1 MAKRR
6 RKSRGSSTLSKI
18 VIFLIILGIGVV
30 NFYNGKFDRTSI
42 WDWLADLQ
50 GPRVEQRE
58 ASVPIPKAPQTIRLG
73 TFNIQVFGKSKLG
86 KPDVMGVLADV
97 VRQFDILAI
106 QEIRTQDDG
115 HLDKFLQM
123 VNQTGRQY
131 RGIIG
136 ERIGRT
142 SSTEQYAFVYDSE
155 IIEVVEGSVYTIQD
169 PHDRLHREPLVANF
183 RVRGPPSREPF
194 GFRLIN
200 IHTDPDETKTELDAL
215 ADVFA
220 VIQQSPGDDDTILLG
235 DLNVDVEHFGRLA
248 YLPGIAP
255 VIRSQNTNT
264 RGTSQMD
271 NIVFDSRYTIEMTGQ
286 AGVMDLM
293 EMYNLSKEEALK
305 VSDHLPVWADFSM
318 YEGHRGPVASSPSE
332 LN

>member
-1 MAKRR
+1 MANRR
-6 RKSRGSSTLSKI
+6 RKSRGSSILSTI
-18 VIFLIILGIGVV
+18 IAFLLILGIGVV
-30 NFYNGKFDRTSI
+30 NFYNGEFDRTSV
-42 WDWLADLQ
+42 WDWLSDLR

-58 ASVPIPKAPQTIRLG
+58 ASVPVPKAPQTIRLG

-86 KPDVMGVLADV
+86 KPDVMGILADV
-97 VRQFDILAI
+97 ARQFDVLAI
-106 QEIRTQDDG
+106 QEIRTQDDS
-115 HLDKFLQM
+115 HLDQFLRM

-131 RGIIG
+131 RGVIG

-169 PHDRLHREPLVANF
+169 PYDRLHREPLIASF

-220 VIQQSPGDDDTILLG
+220 VVQQSPGDDDTILLG
-235 DLNVDVEHFGRLA
+235 DLNVDVRNFGRLSL
-248 YLPGIAP
+248 LPGISP
-255 VIRSQNTNT
+255 VIRDQNTNT

-271 NIVFDSRYTIEMTGQ
+271 NIVVDQRYTIEMTGQ

-293 EMYNLSKEEALK
+293 EMYGLSRENALK

-318 YEGHRGPVASSPSE
+318 FEGDRGPMASSSPE